1 MDKTKIY
8 GISFDEAVPK
18 GSEVR
23 LMDAKALKNDY
34 VVNQS
39 FVLNEGQNDF
49 DHAYP
54 FGAIRMCNVRF
65 SDGQKIVTYEGEPTF
80 SRTGANGN
88 VMVEIPKF
96 YSRREKEGSVEKW
109 LISGTCHEGFQLEP
123 CFLRDGKEL
132 EHVYVG
138 VYNTTAKENGLFSA
152 TGDFPDINKTAGEF
166 NSEYAQSGYDCY
178 DLAIHL
184 ALQKLMVIEFG
195 RRDLKYVLGGIGRM
209 RYCSHVTEGTAIV
222 ALDRNKITI
231 RTRVRGTFFAVGQEM
246 GLGHT
251 EKDMSI
257 HRTVT
262 HVEFN
267 PDDPELVDVYYAGE
281 TLEGLVFP
289 GVDAA
294 FGIPQRNGGADALP
308 YHTGRFE
315 IHAPLAPEEDAM
327 LSAFRY
333 RNIENVWG
341 NVWEF
346 TAGLKVQRLNYYYTF
361 DPALYDADLSQW
373 KHYPYPSLLRNSL
386 PRRDAATTPWISE
399 MGFDPNEPL
408 LPLPTALGLGTPG
421 DFYDGILYTY
431 GDRDYKND
439 PIDPDNIYSTVMGGA
454 FDHENMSIFCYRCFM
469 LPGARHWL
477 YSSRVCLRK

>member
-1 MDKTKIY
+1 MDKSKIY
-8 GISFDEAVPK
+8 GISFDEAVPF
-18 GSEVR
+18 GSEQR
-23 LMDAKALKNDY
+23 IMDAKGLKNDY
-34 VVNQS
+34 VVNHS
-39 FVLNEGQNDF
+39 FVLNNGQNDF
-49 DHAYP
+49 DQAYP
-54 FGAIRMCNVRF
+54 FGAIRLCNV
-65 SDGQKIVTYEGEPTF
+65 SIKNGETKVTYEGEPQF
-80 SRTGANGN
+80 SRTSSNSN
-88 VMVEIPKF
+88 VMVQIPKF

-109 LISGTCHEGFQLEP
+109 MVSGFCHEGFQLEP
-123 CFLRDGKEL
+123 CFLRGGKEL
-132 EHVYVG
+132 EYVYVG
-138 VYNTTAKENGLFSA
+138 VYNTTSIGNGVFSV

-166 NSEYAQSGYDCY
+166 AKEYNASGYDCY

-184 ALQKLMVIEFG
+184 ALQKLMVIEFC

-209 RYCSHVTEGTAIV
+209 RYCSRVTEAAAIV
-222 ALDRNKITI
+222 ALDHHKVTI
-231 RTRVRGTFFAVGQEM
+231 RGKVRGTFFAVGQEM

-262 HVEFN
+262 HVTQN
-267 PDDPELVDVYYAGE
+267 PENPELVDVYYSGK
-281 TLEGLVFP
+281 TLVGLVAP
-289 GVDAA
+289 GTDAA

-308 YHTGRFE
+308 YHTGRWE
-315 IHAPLAPEEDAM
+315 IHAPLAPEEDAQ

-341 NVWEF
+341 NIWEF
-346 TAGLKVQRLNYYYTF
+346 TAGLKVKRLQYYYTF
-361 DPALYDADLSQW
+361 DPELYDADLSQW

-386 PRRDAATTPWISE
+386 PKRDASTTPWISQ

-408 LPLPTALGLGTPG
+408 LPLPTAMALGTSG
-421 DFYDGILYTY
+421 DFYDGVLYTY

-454 FDHENMSIFCYRCFM
+454 FDHENMSLFCFRCFM

-477 YSSRVCLRK
+477 YGSRVCLRK